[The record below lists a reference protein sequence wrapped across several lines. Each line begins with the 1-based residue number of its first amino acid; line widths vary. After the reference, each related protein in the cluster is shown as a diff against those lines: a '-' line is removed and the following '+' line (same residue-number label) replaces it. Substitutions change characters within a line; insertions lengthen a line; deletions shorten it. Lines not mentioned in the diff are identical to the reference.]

1 MAPTAWGRLM
11 LHPLVGHEP
20 LRESLIRSRQA
31 GTLPSALLLQ
41 GPRGVGK
48 QRLALWLGQLVLC
61 ESPGKADARQ
71 TGGPCGACRSCRMVA
86 RLEHPDLHW
95 YFPVPRPRGTSP
107 DRLAEALEEA
117 RGERLAELRTQ
128 SIRPS
133 GGDDEP
139 GGIYLAAAQTIRR
152 KAQSR
157 PSMSN
162 EQFFV
167 IADAEQLVPQ
177 ESSPEAANAL
187 LKVLE
192 EPPADTRLVLTSSEP
207 GSLLDTIRSRT
218 VPVHVPTLTP
228 PEVERFLIEHRSAD
242 PAAAALAARLGQG
255 SIGRALGFLPA
266 ADGSPGPLEE
276 VRREAYR
283 IVEAAV
289 VGAEGHAYAL
299 AMQYRPT
306 RARALLEMLGAVE
319 GWLRDFAAVASGVP
333 ERAVAGDAV
342 EALRALVQREA
353 IGPEALASSLQAVD
367 DAQLQ
372 ARGNVNPQLIVAS
385 LILTLRRRLRPSA

>member
-1 MAPTAWGRLM
+1 M
-11 LHPLVGHEP
+11 LHPLVGHEG
-20 LRESLIRSRQA
+20 LREALVRAHEARS
-31 GTLPSALLLQ
+31 LPSALLLQ

-61 ESPGKADARQ
+61 ENPGGGEAAEA
-71 TGGPCGACRSCRMVA
+71 GGPCTVCRSCRMA
-86 RLEHPDLHW
+86 LRLEHPDLHW
-95 YFPVPRPRGTSP
+95 YFPVSRPRGTSA
-107 DRLAEALEEA
+107 DKLADALEEA
-117 RGERLAELRTQ
+117 RHERLAEVR
-128 SIRPS
+128 SDAIRPS

-157 PSMSN
+157 PSMADQ
-162 EQFFV
+162 QFFI

-187 LKVLE
+187 LKLLE

-207 GSLLDTIRSRT
+207 GALLDTIRSRA
-218 VPVHVPTLTP
+218 VPVHVPTLP
-228 PEVERFLIEHRSAD
+228 ADEVERFLIEHRATDESA
-242 PAAAALAARLGQG
+242 ARLAARLGQG

-283 IVEAAV
+283 VVEAAV
-289 VGAEGHAYAL
+289 VGAGGHAYTL

-306 RARALLEMLGAVE
+306 RARALLEMLAAVE
-319 GWLRDFAAVASGVP
+319 RWLRDFAAVAAGVP
-333 ERAVAGDAV
+333 ERAVAGDALDAIR
-342 EALRALVQREA
+342 ELVQREG
-353 IGPEALASSLQAVD
+353 IRPEALAAAVEAVD
-367 DAQLQ
+367 EAQLQ
-372 ARGNVNPQLIVAS
+372 ARGNVNPQLIVAA
-385 LILTLRRRLRPSA
+385 LVLGLRQRLRPTA

>member
-1 MAPTAWGRLM
+1 M

-20 LRESLIRSRQA
+20 LREALIRSHRA

-48 QRLALWLGQLVLC
+48 QRLALWLGQLVFC
-61 ESPGKADARQ
+61 EDPGAGPAE
-71 TGGPCGACRSCRMVA
+71 TPGGPCGACRTCRMA
-86 RLEHPDLHW
+86 LRIEHPDLHW
-95 YFPVPRPRGTSP
+95 YFPVSRPKGTSP

-117 RGERLAELRTQ
+117 RGERLAEVRAQ
-128 SIRPS
+128 PIRPS
-133 GGDDEP
+133 GGDDDP

-157 PSMSN
+157 PSMSAS
-162 EQFFV
+162 QLFV

-187 LKVLE
+187 LKLLE

-218 VPVHVPTLTP
+218 VPVHVPTLP
-228 PEVERFLIEHRSAD
+228 SSEVERFLIEHRGAD
-242 PAAAALAARLGQG
+242 DRAAALAARLGQG
-255 SIGRALGFLPA
+255 SIGRALGFLPTS
-266 ADGSPGPLEE
+266 DGAPGPLEE

-283 IVEAAV
+283 IVEAAL
-289 VGAEGHAYAL
+289 VGAEGHAYSL

-306 RARALLEMLGAVE
+306 RARALLEMLSAVE

-333 ERAVAGDAV
+333 DRAVAGDAV
-342 EALRALVQREA
+342 DALRTLVEREA
-353 IGPEALASSLQAVD
+353 IEAEALAGSLDAVD
-367 DAQLQ
+367 EAQLQ

-385 LILTLRRRLRPSA
+385 LILTLRRRLRPPARP